1 LVASYLLS
9 YEAYYMPYKKTKSFN
24 LKAIKYY
31 IYSIVALSRLDR
43 RADSAHNTKYLFFE
57 P

>member
-1 LVASYLLS
+1 
-9 YEAYYMPYKKTKSFN
+9 MPYKKTKSFN

-31 IYSIVALSRLDR
+31 IYSITALSRLDK
-43 RADSAHNTKYLFFE
+43 RANSAYNTKYLFFE